1 MRSSRRRRTSR
12 CGTRSSRRLRLTT
25 RQRPTGASSASMGPR
40 SGHCGSRP
48 TTTIRVNQLPGRL
61 QAALV
66 TAELALKTLPALQT
80 R

>member
-1 MRSSRRRRTSR
+1 VWDAFKQAAQADDASAPDWRLVGQH
-12 CGTRSSRRLRLTT
+12 GTTLRALRNQTEYDD
-25 RQRPTGASSASMGPR
+25 
-40 SGHCGSRP
+40 
-48 TTTIRVNQLPGRL
+48 RVNQLPGRL